1 MLDGT
6 NIAGLGGEAVARIR
20 NLQIGFVFQSHHLLP
35 QCTTLENILVPTLA
49 SKRDRAQS
57 KQLEDRARALLK
69 RVGLESRLHHR
80 PSQLSGGERQRTAV
94 VRALILEPKLL
105 LADEPTGALDRSS
118 AENLGR
124 LLIELNREEG
134 VTLIT
139 VTHSLELA
147 RKMDRTLQI
156 TDGRLEAPPL
166 D

>member
-1 MLDGT
+1 M
-6 NIAGLGGEAVARIR
+6 
-20 NLQIGFVFQSHHLLP
+20 
-35 QCTTLENILVPTLA
+35 
-49 SKRDRAQS
+49 
-57 KQLEDRARALLK
+57 
-69 RVGLESRLHHR
+69 
-80 PSQLSGGERQRTAV
+80 
-94 VRALILEPKLL
+94 ILEPKLL

>member
-1 MLDGT
+1 MPPLLQIQNLSKSYPSAAGPVSILKGLDLEVERGESVAIVGASGSGKSTLLQLIGTLDTPDSGSIVLDGT

-80 PSQLSGGERQRTAV
+80 PSQLFCNLRQHKRENG
-94 VRALILEPKLL
+94 LIHIL
-105 LADEPTGALDRSS
+105 
-118 AENLGR
+118 
-124 LLIELNREEG
+124 
-134 VTLIT
+134 
-139 VTHSLELA
+139 
-147 RKMDRTLQI
+147 
-156 TDGRLEAPPL
+156 
-166 D
+166 